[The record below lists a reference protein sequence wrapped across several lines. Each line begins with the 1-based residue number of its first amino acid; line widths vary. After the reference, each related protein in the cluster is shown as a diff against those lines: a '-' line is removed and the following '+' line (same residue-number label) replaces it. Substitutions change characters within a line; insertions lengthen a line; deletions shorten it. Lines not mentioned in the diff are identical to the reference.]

1 MADDVGNG
9 VCFARAG
16 RALNDDAI
24 IALQLLDDG
33 HLLVV
38 VRHGKVQL
46 TRVVGPVAGRQPSKW
61 DFRAPAHGVVARGH
75 EALDDAWH
83 RGGYFQLLLQAP
95 NVLQENIARAFATK
109 NDPAASNQQLIR
121 GGGQAGPILGFN
133 VSAGGVQV
141 SHSRPQRGLKGAG
154 IKRGQPA
161 GAGFDDFFPEGLQL
175 VDTGNFHLRVAVD
188 LQFGLNV
195 SRPDLQ
201 VKRQLVEVDAA
212 SLNQ

>member
-1 MADDVGNG
+1 M
-9 VCFARAG
+9 CFASAG

-38 VRHGKVQL
+38 VRHGEVQL
-46 TRVVGPVAGRQPSKW
+46 TRVAGPVAGRQSPKW
-61 DFRAPAHGVVARGH
+61 DFRTPAHGVVAGGDK
-75 EALDDAWH
+75 ALNDAWH
-83 RGGYFQLLLQAP
+83 RGRHLELLFQAP
-95 NVLQENIARAFATK
+95 NVLQENIARAFAAK
-109 NDPAASNQQLIR
+109 NDPAACYQQLVR
-121 GGGQAGPILGFN
+121 GRGQAGPILGFN
-133 VSAGGVQV
+133 VSAGRVQV
-141 SHSRPQRGLKGAG
+141 PHSRPQRGLKGAG

-161 GAGFDDFFPEGLQL
+161 GAGFDDFLPEGFQL
-175 VDTGNFHLRVAVD
+175 MDASNFHLRVAVD

-212 SLNQ
+212 SLDQ